1 MTDRFKILKN
11 EYKVH
16 IKISLII
23 SLSLI
28 IVLFIIFP
36 KISPPPPYVPVYQ
49 SLIITI
55 NDLTQNTVQST
66 IENPKPP
73 EPKIIIPNTIEDPEA
88 LPDEKIFSILNNSN
102 PGNGNNVQVAGNESG
117 LDAPILPFVPKQ
129 ILEVLPHNSDED
141 INGYVEIKLKI
152 GTNGK
157 VIEYKVIANTTGSQK
172 YLQSVIDAAYK
183 SRWEPIKINNDKI
196 VYWVEKTYTFK

>member
-11 EYKVH
+11 EYKIH

-28 IVLFIIFP
+28 IVLFIVFP
-36 KISPPPPYVPVYQ
+36 NISPTSPPVPVYQ
-49 SLIITI
+49 SIIITI
-55 NDLTQNTVQST
+55 NDLTQNTVQSK
-66 IENPKPP
+66 IGNPKPP
-73 EPKIIIPNTIEDPEA
+73 EPKIIIPNNLEEPET
-88 LPDEKIFSILNNSN
+88 LPDEKILSVLSN
-102 PGNGNNVQVAGNESG
+102 TNLENGNFTHISGNETS
-117 LDAPILPFVPKQ
+117 LDAPLLPFVPKQ

-141 INGYVEIKLKI
+141 VNGYVDIKLKI

-157 VIEYKVIANTTGSQK
+157 VIEYKIIANTTGSQK

-183 SRWEPIKINNDKI
+183 SRWEPVKINSNKV